1 MNKRALSSPF
11 INRIKFCSPEYLHCR
26 HKFDSTDKVFLSRVK
41 VTAALVGTFGQNI
54 DSTVISALGN
64 QSTGMSL
71 NQINSIEPQDLIN
84 SISTLSTV
92 TGWSEGQA
100 KAIIQ
105 SLLSS
110 GVIQV
115 ADFRLNPD
123 FRKIQVIFV
132 VMLSYACAASILFHS
147 TRSTAHRR

>member
-11 INRIKFCSPEYLHCR
+11 INLIKFCSPEYLHCR
-26 HKFDSTDKVFLSRVK
+26 HKFDSTDKVFLIHVK
-41 VTAALVGTFGQNI
+41 VTAALAGNFGQNI
-54 DSTVISALGN
+54 DSTVISALGS

-71 NQINSIEPQDLIN
+71 NQISSIKPQDLIN
-84 SISTLSTV
+84 SIGTLSTV

-100 KAIIQ
+100 MTIIQ

-110 GVIQV
+110 GIIQV

-123 FRKIQVIFV
+123 FRKIKVIFV
-132 VMLSYACAASILFHS
+132 VMFTYACAASILS
-147 TRSTAHRR
+147 TRSTAHHRW

>member
-41 VTAALVGTFGQNI
+41 VTAALAGNFGQNI

-71 NQINSIEPQDLIN
+71 NQINSIKPQDLIN

-123 FRKIQVIFV
+123 FRKIKVIFV